1 MRDFPIIFSAP
12 MVLANHAG
20 RKSMTR
26 RVMKSQPPVWAR
38 VVSCPWKLGHLFM
51 WSEAGQEPPRPLRRW
66 PQDELGREYGIKSP
80 YGVPGDRL
88 WQRERWAT
96 SIDCDKQ
103 RPSILETPGNGYG
116 WPVWYAAD
124 DAVWWRGADKGGPA
138 FMNRGRWRASFHMPR
153 WASRSLYDVL
163 EVRAERLQDITE
175 EDAIAEGVELVD
187 HVDGE
192 PVYRDYFE
200 DGYAW
205 SAVESYKSLW
215 DHLHG
220 FSSPNAWDRNPWV
233 WVVRYAPTKEGTHA
247 S

>member
-1 MRDFPIIFSAP
+1 MKEYPIIFSAP

-20 RKSMTR
+20 HKSMTR
-26 RVMKSQPPVWAR
+26 RVMKSQP
-38 VVSCPWKLGHLFM
+38 VVVCGEYYFYHRGKQYKIGCVDSHQDGSTM
-51 WSEAGQEPPRPLRRW
+51 YPL
-66 PQDELGREYGIKSP
+66 EMASFITACCP
-80 YGVPGDRL
+80 YGQPGDRL

-96 SIDCDKQ
+96 SIGCDKQ

-116 WPVWYAAD
+116 WPVWYSAD

-163 EVRAERLQDITE
+163 EVRAERLQAITE
-175 EDAIAEGVELVD
+175 ADAIAEGVEQVD

-220 FSSPNAWDRNPWV
+220 FSSSNAWYRNPWV
-233 WVVRYAPTKEGTHA
+233 WVVRYAPAKEGTHA